1 MICHSSLAVPSSST
15 LTPSS
20 YSLNIITGEYRI
32 IPINIK
38 IKQFCLFDNCYVS
51 KYQNPQMQ
59 TNGIK
64 VTPNWS
70 KAKLKKN
77 IKISPKCSAAELS
90 RSVPQ
95 LTSRR
100 PSAASSIGIG
110 YGHYDENHCILE
122 RKLAPNVWKSS
133 KAQTKGNV
141 WHVKNKNDAVF
152 DVLMNC
158 SPQQRSTMC
167 SAMKNNSQFCHHFKP
182 RLCLIQGEMCE

>member
-70 KAKLKKN
+70 KAKLKKKHQNFTKMLSCRTFEIGSTIN
-77 IKISPKCSAAELS
+77 IT
-90 RSVPQ
+90 
-95 LTSRR
+95 TSFCRVIYWDRVGTLWWKPMHIRR
-100 PSAASSIGIG
+100 IHI
-110 YGHYDENHCILE
+110 
-122 RKLAPNVWKSS
+122 
-133 KAQTKGNV
+133 KG
-141 WHVKNKNDAVF
+141 F
-152 DVLMNC
+152 
-158 SPQQRSTMC
+158 
-167 SAMKNNSQFCHHFKP
+167 NSQPLVWVRPFLCGKWTHFRKKVGP
-182 RLCLIQGEMCE
+182 

>member
-1 MICHSSLAVPSSST
+1 MMMMMMMTMMTNIIPYWRTKTHIREKVLMGIWASAVHTTMFITTYMNIFTMVIARRHSVPMICHTSLAVPSSST
-15 LTPSS
+15 ITPSS

-110 YGHYDENHCILE
+110 
-122 RKLAPNVWKSS
+122 
-133 KAQTKGNV
+133 
-141 WHVKNKNDAVF
+141 
-152 DVLMNC
+152 
-158 SPQQRSTMC
+158 
-167 SAMKNNSQFCHHFKP
+167 
-182 RLCLIQGEMCE
+182 